1 MTLKVYNTLSREK
14 EEFQPVGGK
23 RRVGMYVCGPTVYDH
38 CHVGHA
44 RSYIAFDVIRR
55 YLEYKGYAVTYIQNF
70 TDVDDKIIAR
80 AKELGIHPLELS
92 KKYIKSY
99 FDDMKELNVKRAS
112 YHPLASELIPE
123 MIEVIETLIKKG
135 HAYEVNGSVYFSVD
149 SARDKFGQLTHQK
162 LEDML
167 DGARVEVDENK
178 RNPKDFALW
187 KRAKRGEISW
197 QSPWGRGRPGWHIEC
212 STMANTYIGETLD
225 IHGGGMDL
233 IFPHHESEILQA
245 ESATGKKF
253 AKYWL
258 HNGFININKEKMSK
272 SLGNF
277 FTIKEI
283 LKEFDPMVLR
293 FFLVNTHYRREIEFS
308 KEALEEAGRAFQRLT
323 TFRRKLEELLNGK
336 EEDTFVSF
344 QSEESQNHPEF
355 QKVEEFK
362 KGFINEMDDDFNT
375 RGAIAVLFEMVAE
388 GNKFLSS
395 IKDYSSTEL
404 GVVKYYAEVFDQFF
418 SVLGLKWK
426 EERKTEEKE
435 LISSLLS
442 ILLSLRNRARE
453 KKDWKTA
460 DEIRERLKKL
470 GIALEDD
477 GMKTI
482 WRFVTK

>member
-1 MTLKVYNTLSREK
+1 
-14 EEFQPVGGK
+14 
-23 RRVGMYVCGPTVYDH
+23 
-38 CHVGHA
+38 
-44 RSYIAFDVIRR
+44 
-55 YLEYKGYAVTYIQNF
+55 
-70 TDVDDKIIAR
+70 
-80 AKELGIHPLELS
+80 
-92 KKYIKSY
+92 
-99 FDDMKELNVKRAS
+99 
-112 YHPLASELIPE
+112 
-123 MIEVIETLIKKG
+123 
-135 HAYEVNGSVYFSVD
+135 
-149 SARDKFGQLTHQK
+149 
-162 LEDML
+162 
-167 DGARVEVDENK
+167 
-178 RNPKDFALW
+178 
-187 KRAKRGEISW
+187 
-197 QSPWGRGRPGWHIEC
+197 PGWHIEC

-308 KEALEEAGRAFQRLT
+308 KEALEEAGRAFQRLI